1 MPTTCET
8 PGRSAPPPGAVLPV
22 ARAVAEDLE
31 AIFPHEPRPDASQTL
46 RLRDRRR
53 RGGPAAER
61 RGSIS
66 SAGTLGALAA
76 ATLAGLSAGAFLGS
90 DHAPHARATQAQ
102 VVLTS
107 NSALPSPGPLPAG
120 PLHAPPPRILVAAP
134 EPAAAPSPARLH
146 KASAQ
151 RLAAQRLAAQR
162 RRATPTHRASCH
174 YPYCRAPTVMEA
186 DARLRRAYDAAR
198 QAGVSSTVLTDYH
211 DRWESL
217 RRRAPRE
224 PRLVAARYDEM
235 AGDLNRMAARHATD
249 DRTRTHHGA
258 WYSLRTQIAALWR

>member
-1 MPTTCET
+1 MPTPCET
-8 PGRSAPPPGAVLPV
+8 TGRSTPPPGVALPV

-31 AIFPHEPRPDASQTL
+31 AIFPHEPRADASQTL

-53 RGGPAAER
+53 RGGQPAER
-61 RGSIS
+61 RGSIR

-76 ATLAGLSAGAFLGS
+76 ATLAGVSAGAFLGS

-107 NSALPSPGPLPAG
+107 NPTLPSPGPLPAG
-120 PLHAPPPRILVAAP
+120 PLHAPPPRILVATP
-134 EPAAAPSPARLH
+134 EPAAAAPPAKLH

-151 RLAAQRLAAQR
+151 RPAAQR
-162 RRATPTHRASCH
+162 RHAAPARRPGCRGA
-174 YPYCRAPTVMEA
+174 YCRAPTVMEA

-198 QAGVSSTVLTDYH
+198 HAGVSSTVLTDYH

-217 RRRAPRE
+217 RHRAPRE

-249 DRTRTHHGA
+249 DRTRSHHGA
-258 WYSLRTQIAALWR
+258 WYNLRTQIAALWR